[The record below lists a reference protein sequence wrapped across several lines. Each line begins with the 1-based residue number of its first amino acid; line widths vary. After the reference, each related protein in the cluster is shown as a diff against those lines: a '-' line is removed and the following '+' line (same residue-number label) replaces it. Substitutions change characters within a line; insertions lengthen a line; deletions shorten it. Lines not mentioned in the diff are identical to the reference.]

1 MARRPSSIAGKTVRF
16 SLGWRRVLAA
26 WAVVLIVIL
35 AGFAALELAP
45 SFGLAKI
52 SPALHGARI
61 PQGVRTPQN
70 DPFDVGPPAFG
81 DDAGAWDAD

>member
-1 MARRPSSIAGKTVRF
+1 VRF
-16 SLGWRRVLAA
+16 SAGWGRVLAA

-35 AGFAALELAP
+35 GGFAVLELVP

-61 PQGVRTPQN
+61 PQGARAPQY

-81 DDAGAWDAD
+81 DDPGAWDAD